1 MAAHPV
7 EALESLDDGAEPGVG
22 AKVLR
27 GFVASAVSAA
37 PGPELVT
44 ALTALTARTDLTAR
58 EWVEVTAAWKKV
70 ACLAT
75 AGQFVAIAELD
86 QALNPGLGAGERAD
100 ADRDAYAA
108 PGRTCPVR
116 RTADEL
122 APALGMA
129 PRAAS
134 ALVSLVRRCEDLPAA
149 MDALADGRMDPSQL
163 RALDAHAR
171 HLPTPAK
178 RVLEAAAVRWAPRRT
193 RQQLDAALAA
203 EAIRLDPT
211 HATDMVE
218 HGVTERDV
226 QLRTSPLAGCRRLV
240 ADLPTDQA
248 HAAWLAL
255 NGAARTARRN
265 HATSANKAN
274 KAN

>member
-7 EALESLDDGAEPGVG
+7 EALESLDAGAEPGVG

-44 ALTALTARTDLTAR
+44 ALMALTARTDLTAR

-86 QALNPGLGAGERAD
+86 QALNPGLGAGDHAD
-100 ADRDAYAA
+100 ADGDAYAG

-163 RALDAHAR
+163 RALDAAR
-171 HLPTPAK
+171 PAPAHPG
-178 RVLEAAAVRWAPRRT
+178 EAGVGGGGGAVGT
-193 RQQLDAALAA
+193 TT
-203 EAIRLDPT
+203 DP
-211 HATDMVE
+211 
-218 HGVTERDV
+218 
-226 QLRTSPLAGCRRLV
+226 P
-240 ADLPTDQA
+240 
-248 HAAWLAL
+248 
-255 NGAARTARRN
+255 TARRRPGRRSDPARP
-265 HATSANKAN
+265 HPRHRHGRARRDRAGRPAADLTTGRVPAAGRRPAHRPGPRRLARPQRRRPHRPPQPRRRK
-274 KAN
+274 